1 MSRIYHDGSRQ
12 LQDRFDTRRLA
23 DRLEQR
29 TLRDAFT
36 DEDRAFIAALPMF
49 FLATA
54 DEQGHPQCSYKGG
67 EPGFVRV
74 IDERTLAFPS
84 FDGNGMY
91 LSMGNVLHNAQVG
104 MLFIDFEKQQ
114 RLRVNGLATIDERD
128 PLMAQCPEAQFVV
141 RVRATE
147 ISPNCRV
154 TFIGYSCWTIAVRT
168 GGRARNSDPQLEAAC
183 LVARVLPA
191 GDPARKA
198 NPSTKRPLTKKAP
211 RTATR
216 RASAR
221 ALSEPRSARAL
232 VANSHPTQ
240 ADETFPPFAVHPV
253 NCPPQ
258 GHFIAPPIDRPTRLR
273 SHLGLLADRALRGRC
288 DRDARAIGAASTAA
302 HARGPRRGPA
312 HSATRRTGN
321 TRSRCSDARG
331 PARKRR
337 KPATPGSRSPR

>member
-141 RVRATE
+141 RVRASE
-147 ISPNCRV
+147 IFANCPRYIHRMQLMEASPFVPVAGQETPIPNWKR
-154 TFIGYSCWTIAVRT
+154 
-168 GGRARNSDPQLEAAC
+168 RAWSRD
-183 LVARVLPA
+183 VLPA

-198 NPSTKRPLTKKAP
+198 NP
-211 RTATR
+211 
-216 RASAR
+216 
-221 ALSEPRSARAL
+221 
-232 VANSHPTQ
+232 
-240 ADETFPPFAVHPV
+240 
-253 NCPPQ
+253 
-258 GHFIAPPIDRPTRLR
+258 ID
-273 SHLGLLADRALRGRC
+273 
-288 DRDARAIGAASTAA
+288 
-302 HARGPRRGPA
+302 
-312 HSATRRTGN
+312 
-321 TRSRCSDARG
+321 
-331 PARKRR
+331 
-337 KPATPGSRSPR
+337 

>member
-128 PLMAQCPEAQFVV
+128 PLMAQCPRRSSSFGFGPPKFLPTV
-141 RVRATE
+141 
-147 ISPNCRV
+147 RV
-154 TFIGYSCWTIAVRT
+154 TFIGCSWWSHRRSYRWPGKKLRSPT
-168 GGRARNSDPQLEAAC
+168 GSGVPGRAMYSPPVIRLAKPT
-183 LVARVLPA
+183 
-191 GDPARKA
+191 
-198 NPSTKRPLTKKAP
+198 PSTERPLTKKSADDSYEGSSAWGSIG
-211 RTATR
+211 TAICARIGRKLPTQPKPTR
-216 RASAR
+216 R
-221 ALSEPRSARAL
+221 
-232 VANSHPTQ
+232 SH
-240 ADETFPPFAVHPV
+240 HLR
-253 NCPPQ
+253 C
-258 GHFIAPPIDRPTRLR
+258 TR
-273 SHLGLLADRALRGRC
+273 
-288 DRDARAIGAASTAA
+288 
-302 HARGPRRGPA
+302 
-312 HSATRRTGN
+312 
-321 TRSRCSDARG
+321 
-331 PARKRR
+331 
-337 KPATPGSRSPR
+337 